1 MDKASK
7 KITVDD
13 VRKNFGVKDLPS
25 EMNKGV
31 MFFYRLFDLLK
42 SDTLSYENT
51 TFDFDVFLPD
61 YGINLQ
67 RPYVWEE
74 CQQVSFIEN
83 IILEKPIDE
92 FIAVIE
98 EDDFTVNNSKK
109 VYKIIDGKQ
118 RLLTIHKFLH
128 NEFPIVV
135 GGKKVYYDDFSDEL
149 KRFFIGRVS
158 FLTGSIYYS
167 DKKFNQLSDKTLILI
182 FNYYNFSGTPQTKEH
197 KDMLLNLL
205 SKK

>member
-1 MDKASK
+1 MNK
-7 KITVDD
+7 KTKKVTVDD
-13 VRKNFGVKDLPS
+13 VRNNFGVKDLPS

-31 MFFYRLFDLLK
+31 MLFYHLFDLLK
-42 SDTLSYENT
+42 SDTLSYRNT
-51 TFDFDVFLPD
+51 TFDFDVFMPD
-61 YGINLQ
+61 YGVNLQ

-98 EDDFTVNNSKK
+98 EDDFTKINGNN

-128 NEFPIVV
+128 NEFPIIV
-135 GGKKVYYDDFSDEL
+135 GGEKVYYDDFSDEL
-149 KRFFIGRVS
+149 KRFFEVS
-158 FLTGSIYYS
+158 VNYFTGSVYYS
-167 DKKFNQLSDKTLILI
+167 DKTFNKLSDKTLVLI
-182 FNYYNFSGTPQTKEH
+182 FNYYNFSGTPQTKQH
-197 KDMLLNLL
+197 KDMLAGLL
-205 SKK
+205 QK

>member
-7 KITVDD
+7 KVTVDD

-25 EMNKGV
+25 EMNKGI
-31 MFFYRLFDLLK
+31 MFFYGLFKLLK
-42 SDTLSYENT
+42 SDMLSYKNT

-98 EDDFTVNNSKK
+98 EDDFTKSNGNK

-128 NEFPIVV
+128 NEFPITV
-135 GGKKVYYDDFSDEL
+135 GGEKVYYDDFSNEL
-149 KRFFIGRVS
+149 KEFFEGRVNY
-158 FLTGSIYYS
+158 FTGSVYYS
-167 DKKFNQLSDKTLILI
+167 DKIFDKLSDKTLILI

-197 KDMLLNLL
+197 KDMLIGLLN
-205 SKK
+205 KK